1 MDEEQVIK
9 QEVFSDSPIM
19 FRLIYNNMKKGE
31 MDLGNFVIFSEDEKF
46 ICTIKSMKSTF
57 SGDLELGVVVTG
69 DCEALLQKALEEE
82 AQQTLLAVEAL
93 STDPVSSYQIAY
105 ILKDNPSVVHSRFSL
120 TLYPLFEAF
129 VCLYMLQGHCPAQDV
144 LLLSTS
150 GNEIIARFT
159 SPEDEKEAETLM
171 QPEPSRA
178 QLEATPE
185 LWPQVLND
193 YEVEV
198 RVLNYLNSKG

>member
-1 MDEEQVIK
+1 MNIQDRSLDIIGRAYWRAINARNPFNPARGKYKLSFGDSLMDEEQVIK

-105 ILKDNPSVVHSRFSL
+105 ILKDNDI
-120 TLYPLFEAF
+120 
-129 VCLYMLQGHCPAQDV
+129 CNM
-144 LLLSTS
+144 
-150 GNEIIARFT
+150 
-159 SPEDEKEAETLM
+159 
-171 QPEPSRA
+171 
-178 QLEATPE
+178 
-185 LWPQVLND
+185 
-193 YEVEV
+193 V
-198 RVLNYLNSKG
+198 RRNRIGA